1 VSPVSRGDLN
11 LGSEVV
17 GASPGAV
24 TVEGAV
30 TADGET
36 AGEDGRKRDGASS
49 PDCGGIR
56 RAASR
61 HAEAKL
67 DEASAEE
74 GVDMS
79 DGAEVN
85 AKIDAANISLKGP
98 GGDDGGLDDS
108 IPCTVDRID
117 DEVDYGDGEGSPA
130 GRLDPNRP
138 VPQITTSKQN
148 KDMAEFQNR
157 SKPSTMEKYFSAKN
171 TKTESEGGTE
181 EDNDT
186 NEDDA
191 PEPDGQESHG
201 LTSRLTMQGTS
212 ISRLSN
218 A

>member
-1 VSPVSRGDLN
+1 RDGERDRGAAQEGGEPEDGESRGDLN

-74 GVDMS
+74 G
-79 DGAEVN
+79 
-85 AKIDAANISLKGP
+85 GP

-108 IPCTVDRID
+108 IPCTVDRTD

-157 SKPSTMEKYFSAKN
+157 SKPSTMEKNFSAKN
-171 TKTESEGGTE
+171 TKTESEGGRRKTP
-181 EDNDT
+181 T
-186 NEDDA
+186 K
-191 PEPDGQESHG
+191 
-201 LTSRLTMQGTS
+201 TML
-212 ISRLSN
+212 LSLMVKRVM